1 MALFTSYA
9 QPGVYTDVVIGQA
22 GGPLFGSNRIPVLI
36 GEGVEEQLHP
46 NVELFRGSS
55 AIADDQSVNENIS
68 DQVTGFTNNFQVT
81 FPPVVDG
88 TGKGIVTN
96 DPTKIQ
102 VQMTDQDGNVT
113 PVTVISLNGLAGTF
127 VTQAI
132 IPAGNTL
139 KVTYFFKRGDTLVTL
154 EDATAQIPYFAF
166 LFLDS
171 TGALV
176 QGSGPN
182 FNVPPV
188 GALATLSVAD
198 PGFLGNNISL
208 QLVQAGTGH
217 GTNDAQ
223 AVNGAGTDAIVIEI
237 RKADDSLR
245 TVADLVNLITA
256 GIPTLD
262 AGFLTSSAS
271 SSSHAIVA
279 GAAVLFAG
287 GDGQATNTIFKVEN
301 TPVVDGTN
309 GGVVTNSPASVQAF
323 VNGVAV
329 DVVAL
334 DGLNGLV
341 TLAVPVQSSAS
352 SLEFTYYW
360 NKWQHTFDLLPAANV
375 SSIVQVGLGPNRSD
389 YTQGTDYSLG
399 TATDTQGNVV
409 ANTVNWG
416 NNVNEAIGVSSVG
429 ETANFTQAEV
439 LETLVDE
446 KVYLRPLIG
455 AVNGKNT
462 IYTIPDT
469 PTDGSARPTD
479 DPAQIQVY
487 VGSDALEA
495 FLNGA
500 VDIVRLDGKG
510 QKVTLE
516 NAPVAGGITPD
527 YKSPQKVY
535 ASYTRNTLASHVYTI
550 SVITP
555 GSVGT
560 YKITDEIG
568 RVMPVVTLN
577 TSLTNVVAGGYAT
590 TGIVYPFSF
599 PDAQTA
605 PGAVDETVTLTFNT
619 DGNAV
624 LVPAVQASR
633 AITNNSVI
641 LTFHASVP
649 GALGNN
655 VKIAID
661 PTTISPEPVVV
672 NGDNI
677 TIFSNWDGTVHTGTD
692 IGGYFPS
699 APTTS
704 GGVITLVVTG
714 TAGNAVSGTTAAT
727 ALQSGA
733 DAVTTPVTH
742 SYTVSSTAT
751 NGSAGTGY
759 LDQTYVDTKTGF
771 RVTIV
776 NPADHASFGVP
787 SIPAGY
793 AFAPSDVIVYDISK
807 SAPRHT
813 GTPNTAPCEANNQV
827 CIGGLKSQV
836 VSNFGST
843 AGDTVVVTTM
853 RLSGNNPVV
862 GEFYFVTFNT
872 TKTDADLALQLFT
885 NDADAYA
892 LYGQPSVQN
901 RLSLGIQLMVANGTQ
916 AFGAIQVRK
925 QPGLGTASDAAFL
938 AALLQLTKPLPG
950 GDHKADVI
958 VPLSTSGAVQNA
970 LSRQVTIQSGVRQK
984 GEAIGFIGF
993 DQFATPQS
1001 MRTSARA
1008 IKNARI
1014 IAIGNPAASILLTD
1028 PNTGV
1033 SQEVLATGEFLAA
1046 AAAGMNCNPSN
1057 DVATSLTKQTMSGF
1071 ERMLIRYDDPTMDQ
1085 MAADGLTMIVE
1096 KNGSFQVRHYKSTD
1110 PSNPITSEPT
1120 STTSV
1125 DFLRQAFRTDLD
1137 QFIGR
1142 KFTDSLVSDITV
1154 VSNARL
1160 RSWVDNLLGSG
1171 YKNLKVVADPS
1182 DPTVIK
1188 VTVDVKPMFTLLYI
1202 GVTFTVTTTL

>member
-36 GEGVEEQLHP
+36 GEGVEEQLHS

-68 DQVTGFTNNFQVT
+68 DQVTGLTNSFNTT
-81 FPPVVDG
+81 FFPVVDG
-88 TGKGIVTN
+88 TGAGITTN

-102 VQMTDQDGNVT
+102 VAMTDQDGNVT
-113 PVTVISLNGLAGTF
+113 PVTVISLNGATGAF

-139 KVTYFFKRGDTLVTL
+139 KVTYFFKRGDTLVQL
-154 EDATAQIPYFAF
+154 EDATAQIPAFAT
-166 LFLDS
+166 LYIS
-171 TGALV
+171 SGGAV
-176 QGSGPN
+176 TNSSS
-182 FNVPPV
+182 
-188 GALATLSVAD
+188 GALATLSVTN

-208 QLVQAGTGH
+208 QLVQAQTGS
-217 GTNDAQ
+217 GKSDAQ
-223 AVNGAGTDAIVIEI
+223 AIIGAGTDAIVIEI

-245 TVADLVNLITA
+245 QVKDLVSLITA

-271 SSSHAIVA
+271 TSTTPLVP
-279 GAAVLFAG
+279 GAAFEFQG
-287 GDGQATNTIFKVEN
+287 GDGQATNTIFKVKN
-301 TPVVDGTN
+301 TPIVDGTN
-309 GGVVTNSPASVQAF
+309 GGVVTNAPGSVQAF
-323 VNGVAV
+323 VNGSQV
-329 DVVAL
+329 DVVAV
-334 DGLNGLV
+334 DGTNGLV
-341 TLAVPVQSSAS
+341 TLAVPVQVTAS
-352 SLEFTYYW
+352 SLEFTYYF
-360 NKWQHTFDLLPAANV
+360 NTWQHTYDLLPANV

-389 YTQGTDYSLG
+389 YTNGTDYSLG
-399 TATDTQGNVV
+399 QAFDNQGNVV

-416 NNVNEAIGVSSVG
+416 NNVSEKIGVSAVG
-429 ETANFTQAEV
+429 ENANFTPAEV

-462 IYTIPDT
+462 VYSIPDT
-469 PTDGSARPTD
+469 PTDGNARPTD
-479 DPAQIQVY
+479 DPSQIKVY

-516 NAPVAGGITPD
+516 NAPVSGGITPD

-535 ASYTRNTLASHVYTI
+535 ASYTRNTLASHAYTVE
-550 SVITP
+550 VITP
-555 GSVGT
+555 GFVGT
-560 YKITDEIG
+560 YKITDELG

-577 TSLTNVVAGGYAT
+577 TSLTTVADAGYAT

-605 PGAVDETVTLTFNT
+605 PGAVDEQVTLTFNN
-619 DGNAV
+619 DGNAT
-624 LVPAVQASR
+624 LVPAVQATK

-641 LTFHASVP
+641 LTFTASIP
-649 GALGNN
+649 GAAGNN

-661 PTTISPEPVVV
+661 PTTQNPEPVVV
-672 NGDNI
+672 NGDNV
-677 TIFSNWDGTVHTGTD
+677 TIYSNWDGTVKTGTQ
-692 IGGYFPS
+692 IGTYFPS

-704 GGVITLVVTG
+704 GGVITLVVSG
-714 TAGNAVSGTTAAT
+714 TASNQVNATTAAT
-727 ALQSGA
+727 PLLTGA

-742 SYTVSSTAT
+742 SYTVSSNNP

-759 LDQTYVDTKTGF
+759 LDQTYIDSKTGF

-776 NPADHASFGVP
+776 NPADHTSFGVP
-787 SIPAGY
+787 TIPAGY
-793 AFAPSDVIVYDISK
+793 AFAPADVVVYDISK

-813 GTPNTAPCEANNQV
+813 GTPNLAPCEANNQV
-827 CIGGLKSQV
+827 CIGGLRSQV

-853 RLSGNNPVV
+853 RLSGNNPNV

-872 TKTDADLALQLFT
+872 TKTDDDMKLQLFT

-901 RLSLGIQLMVANGTQ
+901 RLSLAIQLLVANGAQ

-925 QPGLGTASDAAFL
+925 QPGLGTASDAAYL

-970 LSRQVTIQSGVRQK
+970 LSRQVTVQSGVRQK

-1001 MRTSARA
+1001 MRSAARA

-1014 IAIGNPAASILLTD
+1014 IAIGNPAASIQLTD

-1033 SQEVLATGEFLAA
+1033 SQEVLATGEFMAA
-1046 AAAGMNCNPSN
+1046 AMAGMNCNPSN

-1071 ERMLIRYDDPTMDQ
+1071 QRMLIRYDDPTMDQ

-1137 QFIGR
+1137 QFVGR
-1142 KFTDSLVSDITV
+1142 KFTDSLISDITV